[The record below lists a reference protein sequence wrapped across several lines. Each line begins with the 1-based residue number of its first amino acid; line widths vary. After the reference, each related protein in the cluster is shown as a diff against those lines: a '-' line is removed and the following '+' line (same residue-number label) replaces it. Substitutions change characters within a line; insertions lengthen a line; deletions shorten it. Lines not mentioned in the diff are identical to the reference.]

1 VLIEAID
8 FKSPTF
14 RAARKMGHPRSSHAS
29 SLRRVAHRLSASLLR
44 TSVEYRR
51 LRLLFSQDGDE
62 LARFWQ
68 PRFYDFNV
76 YSERKKKEKLEYMH
90 GNPVQRGLVKKPG
103 EWMRSSFLF
112 YARGE
117 AGLVRIDP
125 VE

>member
-1 VLIEAID
+1 
-8 FKSPTF
+8 
-14 RAARKMGHPRSSHAS
+14 
-29 SLRRVAHRLSASLLR
+29 VAPFGR
-44 TSVEYRR
+44 TLPLTTKNKIKRGPPA
-51 LRLLFSQDGDE
+51 RLLFSQDGDE